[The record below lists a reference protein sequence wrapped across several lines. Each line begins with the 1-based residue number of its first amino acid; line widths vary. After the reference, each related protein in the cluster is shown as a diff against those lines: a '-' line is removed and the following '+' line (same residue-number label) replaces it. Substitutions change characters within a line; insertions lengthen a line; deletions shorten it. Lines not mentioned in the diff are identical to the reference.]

1 MRFAAHLQTAIDAIE
16 EDEILILCRI
26 DANVFVQLMRVEE
39 SYFLEA
45 VSNQYIGPP
54 IYLLDEQHFA
64 RAVQLGWLP
73 PNESADNAVVLDW
86 MGRDAVG
93 SPNFYRQW
101 PRRVRGVAQF
111 LVKTLQQVYGLRG
124 PGVLEYSSFH
134 RHGLYEVRWPMLNI
148 PRYSK
153 LQRDE
158 EAEAREQDD
167 AF

>member
-54 IYLLDEQHFA
+54 TYLLDEQHFA

-73 PNESADNAVVLDW
+73 PNETDGEAALLNW
-86 MGRDAVG
+86 MGRDVVG

-134 RHGLYEVRWPMLNI
+134 RHGLHEIRWPMLNI